1 MASQKLLAEV
11 LNVPGFVTD
20 ANGDVCTVV
29 KDLNLGGQPYAIS
42 VSQRFDQTIRA
53 TDRHLN
59 GARAIL
65 QRKGGTPTL
74 PS

>member
-1 MASQKLLAEV
+1 MASQELAAEV
-11 LNVPGFVTD
+11 LNIPGFVAD
-20 ANGDVCTVV
+20 ANGNVFPVA

-53 TDRHLN
+53 TDRHVN
-59 GARAIL
+59 GASVIL